1 MTPAVVV
8 SATVA
13 ALLVA
18 PITTPASATPT
29 QATASTP
36 ELVVRNFGY
45 NAGGW
50 RVDKH
55 PRFLADVNGDGRA
68 DIVGFGDAGVWVSLA
83 RANGTFA
90 DPQLVVNN
98 FGYNQGWRVDQ
109 HPRFLADVNG
119 DRRADIVGFG
129 NDGVWVSL
137 ARANGTFAPA
147 QLAVNNFGTAQG
159 WRVDQHPRFLA
170 DVNGDGRADIV
181 GFGNDGVWVSLARA
195 NGTFADPQLVVNN
208 FGYNQGWRVDQH
220 PRFLADVN
228 GDGRA
233 DIVGFGNDGVWVSL
247 ARANGTFAPAQLVLN
262 NFGFNAGGWRVDRH
276 PRFLADVNGDRRAD
290 IVGFGNDG
298 VWVSLAQQNGT
309 FAPAQLVLNN
319 FGFNAGGWRVDRH
332 PRLLADVNGDGRAD
346 IVGFGNDGVWVSL
359 AQANGTF
366 AAAQLVV
373 NNFGYNQGWR
383 VDQHPRFLADV
394 NGDGRADIVGFGND
408 GVWVSRN

>member
-1 MTPAVVV
+1 MV